1 MTDKLMRL
9 SSHPGLWCANTP
21 KHTQAMIES
30 LPTLSQGRIELEKIA
45 PQLVRLSHQGQWIV
59 LINPPNIGY
68 KAMLAAAGVRLD
80 RVLLVKA
87 KDEVEA
93 LWASEIALTNGTCS
107 AVLTW
112 ISSLDQRDQRR
123 MQLVERNARAMG
135 FIFENSTTAHHK
147 ELTLNNLPSF
157 NRAMH

>member
-1 MTDKLMRL
+1 MTTKT
-9 SSHPGLWCANTP
+9 STTSGHPGLWCANTRRV
-21 KHTQAMIES
+21 HQTMIES
-30 LPTLSQGRIELEKIA
+30 LPTHSQGRIELEKIA

-68 KAMLAAAGVRLD
+68 KTMLAAAGVRLD

-112 ISSLDQRDQRR
+112 VSMLDQRDQRR
-123 MQLVERNARAMG
+123 MQLVERNARAIG
-135 FIFENSTTAHHK
+135 FIFEHTNLTGSD
-147 ELTLNNLPSF
+147 ELAFKAPQTLL
-157 NRAMH
+157 RAMH